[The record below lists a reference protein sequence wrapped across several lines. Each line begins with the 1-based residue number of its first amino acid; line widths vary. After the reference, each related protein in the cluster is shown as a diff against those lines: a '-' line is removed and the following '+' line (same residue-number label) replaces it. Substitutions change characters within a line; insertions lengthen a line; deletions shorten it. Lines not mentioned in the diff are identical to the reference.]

1 MDKSRFKEVPVT
13 PRVTWSNTFRVKVLG
28 YSLGAVFVQDDLQ
41 RSDQLLGADA
51 LLAAQGVQLLVQVG
65 HLHAG
70 LREVTQLLGQVRQQV
85 LQVRGGRG
93 GGGGLAVAAHG
104 HHLPELV
111 VEGGVDGADGVFTA
125 EEGLTACRET
135 PNKPWLIFNL

>member
-13 PRVTWSNTFRVKVLG
+13 ARVTWSNTFRVKVLG

-41 RSDQLLGADA
+41 RGDQLLGADA

-93 GGGGLAVAAHG
+93 GLAVAAHR

-111 VEGGVDGADGVFTA
+111 VQGGVDGADGVFTA

-135 PNKPWLIFNL
+135 QNKPWLIFYL